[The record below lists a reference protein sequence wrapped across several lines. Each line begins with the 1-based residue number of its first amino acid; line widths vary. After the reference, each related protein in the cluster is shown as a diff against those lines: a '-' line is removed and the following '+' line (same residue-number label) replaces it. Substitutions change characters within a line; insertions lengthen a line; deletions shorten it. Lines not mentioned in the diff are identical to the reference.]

1 MVLSTFIQ
9 ALAQILSM
17 VINLYIWVVII
28 AALISWVR
36 PDPYN
41 PIVQI
46 LYKLTEPLYAK
57 IRRVIPTIIGGVD
70 LTPIL
75 VILALKFIDSFVVQ
89 LLFSLASQ
97 VQRNSNASAPTFF
110 MPFSPKFCKYT
121 GYAKA
126 TIRKSNTNKIH
137 TQGDN

>member
-9 ALAQILSM
+9 AFAQILSM
-17 VINLYIWVVII
+17 AINIYIWIIII

-46 LYKLTEPLYAK
+46 LAKLTEPLYAK
-57 IRRVIPTIIGGVD
+57 IRRLIPTFIGGVD

-75 VILALKFIDSFVVQ
+75 VILALKFIDLFAVQ
-89 LLFSLASQ
+89 LLFQLARSL
-97 VQRNSNASAPTFF
+97 
-110 MPFSPKFCKYT
+110 
-121 GYAKA
+121 
-126 TIRKSNTNKIH
+126 
-137 TQGDN
+137 

>member
-1 MVLSTFIQ
+1 MVISTFIQ

-17 VINLYIWVVII
+17 VINIYIWVVII

-46 LYKLTEPLYAK
+46 LYKLTEPLYAR
-57 IRRVIPTIIGGVD
+57 IRRLIPTIIGGVD

-75 VILALKFIDSFVVQ
+75 VILALKFIDLFLVQ
-89 LLFSLASQ
+89 LLFSLARS
-97 VQRNSNASAPTFF
+97 
-110 MPFSPKFCKYT
+110 
-121 GYAKA
+121 
-126 TIRKSNTNKIH
+126 I
-137 TQGDN
+137 

>member
-9 ALAQILSM
+9 AFAQVLSM
-17 VINLYIWVVII
+17 VINIYIWVVII

-46 LYKLTEPLYAK
+46 LAKLTEPLYAK
-57 IRRVIPTIIGGVD
+57 IRRLIPTLIGGVD

-75 VILALKFIDSFVVQ
+75 VILALKFIDLFAVQ
-89 LLFSLASQ
+89 LLFQLARSL
-97 VQRNSNASAPTFF
+97 
-110 MPFSPKFCKYT
+110 
-121 GYAKA
+121 
-126 TIRKSNTNKIH
+126 
-137 TQGDN
+137 

>member
-17 VINLYIWVVII
+17 VINIYIWVVII
-28 AALISWVR
+28 AALIAWVR

-75 VILALKFIDSFVVQ
+75 VILALKFIDLFVVQ
-89 LLFSLASQ
+89 LLFSLASR
-97 VQRNSNASAPTFF
+97 V
-110 MPFSPKFCKYT
+110 
-121 GYAKA
+121 
-126 TIRKSNTNKIH
+126 
-137 TQGDN
+137 

>member
-1 MVLSTFIQ
+1 MVISTFIQ

-17 VINLYIWVVII
+17 VINIYIWVVII

-46 LYKLTEPLYAK
+46 LYKLTEPLYAR
-57 IRRVIPTIIGGVD
+57 IRRLIPTIIGGVD

-75 VILALKFIDSFVVQ
+75 VILALKFIDLFLVQ
-89 LLFSLASQ
+89 LLFSLS
-97 VQRNSNASAPTFF
+97 RN
-110 MPFSPKFCKYT
+110 
-121 GYAKA
+121 
-126 TIRKSNTNKIH
+126 I
-137 TQGDN
+137 

>member
-1 MVLSTFIQ
+1 MVISTFIQ

-17 VINLYIWVVII
+17 VINIYIWVVII

-46 LYKLTEPLYAK
+46 LYKLTEPLYAR
-57 IRRVIPTIIGGVD
+57 IRRLIPTIIGGVD

-75 VILALKFIDSFVVQ
+75 VILSLKFIDLFLVQ
-89 LLFSLASQ
+89 LLFSLA
-97 VQRNSNASAPTFF
+97 RN
-110 MPFSPKFCKYT
+110 
-121 GYAKA
+121 
-126 TIRKSNTNKIH
+126 I
-137 TQGDN
+137 

>member
-17 VINLYIWVVII
+17 VINIYIWVVII

-75 VILALKFIDSFVVQ
+75 VILALKFIDLFVVQ
-89 LLFSLASQ
+89 LLFSLASR
-97 VQRNSNASAPTFF
+97 V
-110 MPFSPKFCKYT
+110 
-121 GYAKA
+121 
-126 TIRKSNTNKIH
+126 
-137 TQGDN
+137 

>member
-17 VINLYIWVVII
+17 VINIYIWVVII

-46 LYKLTEPLYAK
+46 IYKLTEPLYAK

-75 VILALKFIDSFVVQ
+75 VILALKFIDLFVVQ
-89 LLFSLASQ
+89 LLFSLASR
-97 VQRNSNASAPTFF
+97 V
-110 MPFSPKFCKYT
+110 
-121 GYAKA
+121 
-126 TIRKSNTNKIH
+126 
-137 TQGDN
+137 

>member
-17 VINLYIWVVII
+17 VIKIYIWVVII

-75 VILALKFIDSFVVQ
+75 VILALKFIDLFVVQ

-97 VQRNSNASAPTFF
+97 V
-110 MPFSPKFCKYT
+110 
-121 GYAKA
+121 
-126 TIRKSNTNKIH
+126 
-137 TQGDN
+137 